1 MNLIK
6 RLGVTA
12 ALISLLGGVHATTY
26 KALTLDDMVAKTEL
40 GFYGSVSE
48 VTVEERG
55 GDPWTLVTFEV
66 LTALVGVTAP
76 ENTGQPLTVTLAFYG
91 GTLPSG
97 ESLLVS
103 LMPQF
108 SVGETALVLAYADE
122 HYSPIVGFRQGLW
135 RNTTLGLRDEA
146 GRLLSLN
153 DDGDL
158 VPDGDGGDTETL
170 LTKLAELLEA
180 RP

>member
-1 MNLIK
+1 MS
-6 RLGVTA
+6 RLSYLTA
-12 ALISLLGGVHATTY
+12 LTVVALCGSAFATTY
-26 KALTLDDMVAKTEL
+26 KALTLDELLAKTEL
-40 GFYGSVSE
+40 GFYGSVGE
-48 VTVEERG
+48 VAVEERG

-66 LTALVGVTAP
+66 LTALVGVTPP
-76 ENTGQPLTVTLAFYG
+76 EDTRQPLRVTLAFYG

-108 SVGETALVLAYADE
+108 SVGETVLVLAYAGE
-122 HYSPIVGFRQGLW
+122 HYSPVVGFRQGLW
-135 RNTTLGLRDEA
+135 RDTTLGLRDED

-153 DDGDL
+153 EDGEL
-158 VPDGDGGDTETL
+158 VADGEGAATEAL
-170 LTKLAELLEA
+170 LSRLAEVLEA